1 MAQAHRYVLLAHF
14 MLRPKDEN
22 EKNEHIGKGRFMQYN
37 EEIMELDRI
46 YQKEQTEQNEL
57 KLEKLKV
64 KFWMEKLKENPDD
77 KEILKSLEY
86 HQEEVTRLE
95 KEVKLV

>member
-1 MAQAHRYVLLAHF
+1 MPY
-14 MLRPKDEN
+14 D
-22 EKNEHIGKGRFMQYN
+22 

-57 KLEKLKV
+57 KLEKAKLR
-64 KFWMEKLKENPDD
+64 FWTEKLKENPGD
-77 KEILKSLEY
+77 KEIVDRIEY

>member
-1 MAQAHRYVLLAHF
+1 MAY
-14 MLRPKDEN
+14 D
-22 EKNEHIGKGRFMQYN
+22 
-37 EEIMELDRI
+37 EEILALDRI

-64 KFWMEKLKENPDD
+64 KFWEDKLKENPGD
-77 KEILKSLEY
+77 KEIQKTLEY
-86 HQEEVTRLE
+86 HQEEVDRLE

>member
-1 MAQAHRYVLLAHF
+1 MAY
-14 MLRPKDEN
+14 D
-22 EKNEHIGKGRFMQYN
+22 

-57 KLEKLKV
+57 RLEKLKV
-64 KFWMEKLKENPDD
+64 KFWAEKLKENPEDG
-77 KEILKSLEY
+77 EIKKSLAY
-86 HQEEVTRLE
+86 HQEEVDRLE

>member
-1 MAQAHRYVLLAHF
+1 MNR
-14 MLRPKDEN
+14 
-22 EKNEHIGKGRFMQYN
+22 RFMPYN

-57 KLEKLKV
+57 KLEIAKL
-64 KFWMEKLKENPDD
+64 KFWMEKLKESPGD
-77 KEILKSLEY
+77 KEIINRIEY

>member
-1 MAQAHRYVLLAHF
+1 
-14 MLRPKDEN
+14 
-22 EKNEHIGKGRFMQYN
+22 MQYN
-37 EEIMELDRI
+37 EEIMEADRI

-64 KFWMEKLKENPDD
+64 KFWTEKLKEKPEDM
-77 KEILKSLEY
+77 EIKKSLGY
-86 HQEEVTRLE
+86 HQEEVDRLE

>member
-1 MAQAHRYVLLAHF
+1 MAYD
-14 MLRPKDEN
+14 K
-22 EKNEHIGKGRFMQYN
+22 
-37 EEIMELDRI
+37 EIMELDSI

-64 KFWMEKLKENPDD
+64 KFWMEKLKENPED
-77 KEILKSLEY
+77 KEILKRVEY
-86 HQEEVTRLE
+86 HEEEVARLE